1 MLRNNADARRC
12 SYFELGRPV
21 FMLNI
26 KHFAHR
32 PNSKNNGPVLL
43 LILGV
48 ELNCFLMSVA
58 TNGKERHVLK
68 REEFVPPFQ
77 L

>member
-1 MLRNNADARRC
+1 ML
-12 SYFELGRPV
+12 
-21 FMLNI
+21 
-26 KHFAHR
+26 KHFAHQ

-58 TNGKERHVLK
+58 TNGEERHGLK
-68 REEFVPPFQ
+68 REEFAPPFQ
-77 L
+77 LQCYACTNHQKAIFVNAL

>member
-1 MLRNNADARRC
+1 ML
-12 SYFELGRPV
+12 
-21 FMLNI
+21 
-26 KHFAHR
+26 KHFAHQ

-48 ELNCFLMSVA
+48 ELNCFFMYAA
-58 TNGKERHVLK
+58 TNGKERHGLK
-68 REEFVPPFQ
+68 REEFAPPFQ

>member
-1 MLRNNADARRC
+1 MLRNNADARPC
-12 SYFELGRPV
+12 SYFELGLPV
-21 FMLNI
+21 FML

-32 PNSKNNGPVLL
+32 PNSKNNGPVLF

-48 ELNCFLMSVA
+48 ELNCFLMSIA
-58 TNGKERHVLK
+58 TNGKERHGLK
-68 REEFVPPFQ
+68 REEFAPPFQ